1 MRYIKPLLILLIST
15 VLFAQSGKKAN
26 TGPDIDLRK
35 GVFFEVAPYA
45 GAMGGSGMFGLRL
58 GMNYSALN
66 VEVSGEQVIGKTAN
80 TYPIMLNFM
89 LNLSK
94 TGRFLPYVGAGGGL
108 LMTVPTNAIGSQT
121 VSSLGASLG
130 VGTRIYLTKQFGFRA
145 EFRQLAT
152 NITDEFEAREEFLTF
167 QEISLGVTF
176 MFN

>member
-1 MRYIKPLLILLIST
+1 LRYIKPFLILFIST
-15 VLFAQSGKKAN
+15 MLFAQGGKKSS
-26 TGPDIDLRK
+26 GPDIDLTK

-130 VGTRIYLTKQFGFRA
+130 VGSRIYLSKQFGFRA

-152 NITDEFEAREEFLTF
+152 NIKDDFEGREEFLTF
-167 QEISLGVTF
+167 QEISLGITF